1 MGFVSAATRD
11 GPRPYT
17 YRDVL
22 TTLHSNSSRNHTPPA
37 SIPWQAFKNSLDCTL
52 LPPPIS
58 QALPSSSSPRQ
69 GKDVCEACAGTTQ
82 FCAWMC
88 FIVWWLLLLLETV
101 IDYPCLRVDVAQIR
115 VDLNSRFFGFLLESK
130 RRPLDWQARALT
142 NWASFT
148 SSLAVSSAPIRL
160 NQEILLNYSCT
171 SGKNI
176 LVCDVVYKYCS
187 PHLQTSNR

>member
-1 MGFVSAATRD
+1 VFHDYCFYQSLWPICKFGINFPVLGVLMGFVSAATRD
-11 GPRPYT
+11 GPHPYT
-17 YRDVL
+17 YRDVP
-22 TTLHSNSSRNHTPPA
+22 TTLHSNSSRNHSPPA

-101 IDYPCLRVDVAQIR
+101 IDYPCS
-115 VDLNSRFFGFLLESK
+115 NSCRFEFSVFWIFAGIK
-130 RRPLDWQARALT
+130 T
-142 NWASFT
+142 T
-148 SSLAVSSAPIRL
+148 
-160 NQEILLNYSCT
+160 T
-171 SGKNI
+171 SG
-176 LVCDVVYKYCS
+176 LTGPRSDQLS
-187 PHLQTSNR
+187 